1 MVPDARH
8 FSRFWLFSDSGMLV
22 DQSCTAL
29 FTLEVKNINM
39 IHLASDMVEIYRVF
53 VNTPPDKLLLGL
65 SSPFL
70 GFGVLVLVRWRV
82 GDSALLAGDFVCEA
96 LLSFGGRF
104 GPEGGVVFGGAGG
117 RCAAREL
124 TGF

>member
-1 MVPDARH
+1 
-8 FSRFWLFSDSGMLV
+8 
-22 DQSCTAL
+22 
-29 FTLEVKNINM
+29 
-39 IHLASDMVEIYRVF
+39 MVETHCMF
-53 VNTPPDKLLLGL
+53 LNTPPDKPFLGF

-70 GFGVLVLVRWRV
+70 GFGVFVFVHWRV

-117 RCAAREL
+117 CCAAREL
-124 TGF
+124 AGL

>member
-1 MVPDARH
+1 
-8 FSRFWLFSDSGMLV
+8 MLV
-22 DQSCTAL
+22 NQSCTAL
-29 FTLEVKNINM
+29 FTLEVKINL
-39 IHLASDMVEIYRVF
+39 IHLARDMVETHCMF
-53 VNTPPDKLLLGL
+53 LDTPPDKLFLGF

-70 GFGVLVLVRWRV
+70 GFGVFVFVHWRV

-117 RCAAREL
+117 CCAAREL
-124 TGF
+124 AGF